1 MRHLTTGRPRHTSG
15 GMTTAQF
22 QADGSWTIRS
32 ARNSTAAIG
41 NGKVTV
47 TSSAGGS
54 ITVTTTSK

>member
-1 MRHLTTGRPRHTSG
+1 
-15 GMTTAQF
+15 MTTAQF

-47 TSSAGGS
+47 TSPAGGS